1 MHGVVVVSRM
11 ESSCFFASN
20 SYFGCF
26 ISIVLVFWV
35 MKAPFQVSRS
45 LPNRQKTYNIELFW
59 RVILAQ
65 RSLRN
70 LRMPVT
76 CFITAETVEDRTSW
90 RKIQYSEDCAWH
102 GGLRKW
108 RHESV
113 ETRFVERSTTSFSNI
128 GLRWRKLSKTG
139 LCGISSQLLG
149 SFVLAASREFGVEQF
164 LVSKTCHG
172 MKQFKH
178 QTLFAFVKL
187 PMSFRSGR
195 CFGHH

>member
-1 MHGVVVVSRM
+1 MMHGVVVVSRM

-90 RKIQYSEDCAWH
+90 RKIQYSEDCA
-102 GGLRKW
+102 
-108 RHESV
+108 
-113 ETRFVERSTTSFSNI
+113 
-128 GLRWRKLSKTG
+128 
-139 LCGISSQLLG
+139 
-149 SFVLAASREFGVEQF
+149 
-164 LVSKTCHG
+164 
-172 MKQFKH
+172 
-178 QTLFAFVKL
+178 
-187 PMSFRSGR
+187 
-195 CFGHH
+195 